1 MISLCWLSFLLFF
14 GSTFLASNSSLAAP
28 PNPYF
33 FLSHQSGNPVEY
45 SSDRMNQAPNLS
57 SYKQYLSALDGC
69 CFQRPTTIL
78 QPDGIEFVLA
88 IKIDFS
94 DQVGSRSG
102 NQINEYLFADQ
113 GVSLKT
119 YYREV
124 SYDQMD
130 VRPGPA
136 EGIMPKKDRWVRATD
151 RWVRETELSLTGS
164 FDIVVD

>member
-1 MISLCWLSFLLFF
+1 MGRLFWRRIPHWQ
-14 GSTFLASNSSLAAP
+14 L

-33 FLSHQSGNPVEY
+33 FLAQQSGNPIEY

-136 EGIMPKKDRWVRATD
+136 EGIMPKKTVGFVRNTQCHTMAMVSITLLD
-151 RWVRETELSLTGS
+151 TEN
-164 FDIVVD
+164 